1 MRRMEK
7 FPPNQWDVRH
17 LADFEDI
24 TVPAPSGSKF
34 HLQALLIGRPAFGRE
49 GQHKFL
55 ISGNDNLS
63 FTVRL
68 RDIIDDTCFED
79 MYVKCQMKS
88 GSQVQYLIPLFK

>member
-1 MRRMEK
+1 MEP

-34 HLQALLIGRPAFGRE
+34 HLQALLIGRLAFGRE

-68 RDIIDDTCFED
+68 RDIIDEACFED

-88 GSQVQYLIPLFK
+88 GSQVR